1 MKMYVFGAVMLT
13 ALLVIFGCE
22 VPQIESGS
30 NSVRVNGLV
39 VQIDPSNTI
48 VVRGETFKVVVVGRN
63 TTREPIRIDA
73 RTGAP
78 VYVRIWR
85 HTGLAWETVKRYPE
99 VATMVM
105 TPWTLAPHSE
115 RRFELNL
122 TVGPDWPTNEPLRL
136 TAELNGRTDLVPHVD
151 IMVLARPAEAE

>member
-1 MKMYVFGAVMLT
+1 MKMCVSGTVLLT
-13 ALLVIFGCE
+13 ALLVLSGCKG
-22 VPQIESGS
+22 PQIELGP
-30 NSVRVNGLV
+30 NTAGVNGLV

-48 VVRGETFKVVVVGRN
+48 VVKGETLKVVVVGRN

-85 HTGLAWETVKRYPE
+85 YTGLAWETVKRYPE

-115 RRFELNL
+115 RWFELNL

-136 TAELNGRTDLVPHVD
+136 TAQLNGRTDVVPHVD